1 MFVWVIKMLQYERI
15 DDSEELTLIN
25 QISQKNVW
33 FVIIGILKILVLSL
47 SQMFVINV
55 MILYQVVF
63 YCFVAG

>member
-33 FVIIGILKILVLSL
+33 FVIIGILKILVIILSR
-47 SQMFVINV
+47 MFVINV
-55 MILYQVVF
+55 MILYQMVF

>member
-33 FVIIGILKILVLSL
+33 FVIIGILKILVIILSR
-47 SQMFVINV
+47 MFVINV